1 MVARP
6 SNRTSL
12 RPSLRPNKISL
23 TAGTHPVLFIPDIWG
38 DLVNWPAPETAPYRL
53 IGAAMLAF
61 GASSVLAYREV
72 DWDKV
77 IIIVRTEIV
86 WTALATLIL
95 FWALVTDGAPAIG
108 WLYVVLM
115 AVWTVLFSIFY
126 NAAP

>member
-1 MVARP
+1 MKKVRPGLRVTFVAHAIAA
-6 SNRTSL
+6 L
-12 RPSLRPNKISL
+12 AFGLIY
-23 TAGTHPVLFIPDIWG
+23 LFIPDIWG

-61 GASSVLAYREV
+61 GASSVLAYRET

-86 WTALATLIL
+86 WTALATLVL
-95 FWALVTDGAPAIG
+95 LWALIFGGAPAIAR
-108 WLYVVLM
+108 LYVVLM

-126 NAAP
+126 NPAP

>member
-1 MVARP
+1 MKKVRPGLRVTFVAHAIAA
-6 SNRTSL
+6 L
-12 RPSLRPNKISL
+12 AFGLIY
-23 TAGTHPVLFIPDIWG
+23 LFIPDIWG

-86 WTALATLIL
+86 WTALATLVL
-95 FWALVTDGAPAIG
+95 LWALVLDGAPAIA

-126 NAAP
+126 NPAP

>member
-1 MVARP
+1 MKKVRPGLRVTFVAHAIAA
-6 SNRTSL
+6 L
-12 RPSLRPNKISL
+12 AFGLIY
-23 TAGTHPVLFIPDIWG
+23 LFIPDIWG

-86 WTALATLIL
+86 WTALATLVL
-95 FWALVTDGAPAIG
+95 LWALIFDGAPAIA

-126 NAAP
+126 NPAP

>member
-1 MVARP
+1 MKKVRPGLRVTFVAHAIAA
-6 SNRTSL
+6 L
-12 RPSLRPNKISL
+12 AFGLIY
-23 TAGTHPVLFIPDIWG
+23 LFIPDIWG

-61 GASSVLAYREV
+61 GASSVLAYRET

-86 WTALATLIL
+86 WTALATLVL
-95 FWALVTDGAPAIG
+95 LWALIFDGAPAIA

-126 NAAP
+126 NPAP

>member
-1 MVARP
+1 MKKVRPGLRVTFVAHAIAA
-6 SNRTSL
+6 L
-12 RPSLRPNKISL
+12 AFGLIY
-23 TAGTHPVLFIPDIWG
+23 LFIPDIWG

-86 WTALATLIL
+86 WTALATLVL
-95 FWALVTDGAPAIG
+95 LWALVFDGAPAIA

-126 NAAP
+126 NPAP

>member
-1 MVARP
+1 MKKVRPGLRVTFVAHAIAA
-6 SNRTSL
+6 L
-12 RPSLRPNKISL
+12 AFGLIY
-23 TAGTHPVLFIPDIWG
+23 LFIPDIWG
-38 DLVNWPAPETAPYRL
+38 DLVNWPTTDTAPYRL

-72 DWDKV
+72 DWEKV

-86 WTALATLIL
+86 WTALATLVLLSGLL
-95 FWALVTDGAPAIG
+95 FDAAPAIG

-126 NAAP
+126 NPAP